1 MTTHPNI
8 EHHPDLA
15 EMRTRFERVTSTPAA
30 QAVEALALITGL
42 YLAASPWIAG
52 FSVLTPLAVNNL
64 ITGVAFCLCM
74 GGLGSAYERT
84 HAMAWTAV
92 VLGAWT
98 IVAPW
103 VIAGP
108 MDFPRTVLNNVITGA
123 VALCL
128 GLAMA
133 MMAGRDNRTV
143 REPRR

>member
-1 MTTHPNI
+1 MTTHSSI

-52 FSVLTPLAVNNL
+52 FSVLGPLAVNNL
-64 ITGVAFCLCM
+64 IAGLAFCLCM

-92 VLGAWT
+92 AIGAWT

-108 MDFPRTVLNNVITGA
+108 MDVTRSIVSNVITGA

-128 GLAMA
+128 GLAMMA
-133 MMAGRDNRTV
+133 MGGVRRT
-143 REPRR
+143 RST

>member
-1 MTTHPNI
+1 MTTHPSI

-15 EMRTRFERVTSTPAA
+15 EMRTRFERVTSTPRA

-42 YLAASPWIAG
+42 YLAASPWIVG
-52 FSVLTPLAVNNL
+52 FSGLTPLAINNL
-64 ITGVAFCLCM
+64 IAGLAFCLCM
-74 GGLGSAYERT
+74 SGLGSAYERT

-92 VLGAWT
+92 ALGAWT

-103 VIAGP
+103 VIAGE
-108 MDFPRTVLNNVITGA
+108 MDTTRTVVSNVIAGG

-133 MMAGRDNRTV
+133 GMASRDRGART
-143 REPRR
+143 

>member
-52 FSVLTPLAVNNL
+52 FSGLTPLAVNNL
-64 ITGVAFCLCM
+64 IAGLAFCLCM
-74 GGLGSAYERT
+74 GGTGSAYERT

-103 VIAGP
+103 VIAGE
-108 MDFPRTVLNNVITGA
+108 MSTTRAVVSNVITGI

-133 MMAGRDNRTV
+133 GMAGRKTRDSRA
-143 REPRR
+143 